1 MRLVL
6 QASALKA
13 PLHGCGYL
21 LLPPTGLDRGDHV
34 KEPLFVNGVFELAAG
49 QERLE
54 FSVVDGWSEQGLRR
68 KLLEARDLDVP
79 DLIELQQPLSPC
91 KHVTQ
96 EGHAAFA
103 EWGQVEL
110 SFLQSRLAK
119 ELTYIAE
126 DGEQVL
132 LGRDLVPDGGA
143 VHSLAVRGLW
153 LLRRRLWLGW
163 LLMRLM

>member
-1 MRLVL
+1 ML
-6 QASALKA
+6 
-13 PLHGCGYL
+13 
-21 LLPPTGLDRGDHV
+21 RG
-34 KEPLFVNGVFELAAG
+34 E
-49 QERLE
+49 
-54 FSVVDGWSEQGLRR
+54 
-68 KLLEARDLDVP
+68 LLEARDLDVP

-132 LGRDLVPDGGA
+132 LGRDLVLDRGA
-143 VHSLAVRGLW
+143 VDSMALRRGLRLVGWGLRLGRLLMGLMWRRLVCVLVWW
-153 LLRRRLWLGW
+153 LRLRLRRLLWRRLRGLVG
-163 LLMRLM
+163 RLPVSIPCGLS